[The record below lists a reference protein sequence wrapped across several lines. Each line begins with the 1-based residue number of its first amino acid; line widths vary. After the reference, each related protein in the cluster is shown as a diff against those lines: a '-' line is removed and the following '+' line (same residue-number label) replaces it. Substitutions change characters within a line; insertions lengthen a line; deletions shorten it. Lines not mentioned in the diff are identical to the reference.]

1 MEQVGNKQHSEK
13 ERAMSWLFNY
23 NTLTWPQVILVV
35 DHQVGLATVVR
46 DWEPNEFR
54 NNVIAHAALGRLF
67 NIPVILTSSSDQG
80 PNGPLLKEIR
90 DMYPDAP
97 FIRRQ
102 GEVNAWDNPD
112 FAAAVRG
119 TGRRQVVM
127 AGIVTEVCKDLHQPC
142 LCGGVSGSNS

>member
-1 MEQVGNKQHSEK
+1 M
-13 ERAMSWLFNY
+13 
-23 NTLTWPQVILVV
+23 LTWLQVLLVV
-35 DHQVGLATVVR
+35 DHQVGLAKVVR

-80 PNGPLLKEIR
+80 PNGPLISEIR

-119 TGRRQVVM
+119 TGRRQVVL
-127 AGIVTEVCKDLHQPC
+127 AGIVTEVCKYLQFSVRIPEEALTDGSSNRHCLPC
-142 LCGGVSGSNS
+142 AFPRR